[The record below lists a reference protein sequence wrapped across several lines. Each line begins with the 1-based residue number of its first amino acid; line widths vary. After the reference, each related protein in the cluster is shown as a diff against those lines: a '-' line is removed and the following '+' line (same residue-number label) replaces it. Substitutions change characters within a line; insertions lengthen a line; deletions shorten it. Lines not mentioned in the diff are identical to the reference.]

1 MTSTRS
7 TVEHAAR
14 TTIATIDCDIHHMPG
29 TGMLDPYL
37 PVRWREHQR
46 AIGSRMRPGYL
57 YPKGAPHAA
66 RTDAWPPSGGP
77 PGSDLGFLR
86 RQLLDKHGIE
96 VGILNCLHEALYEQ
110 HPDYAAALVR
120 AVNDWTLAEWLEPEP
135 RLRSS
140 IAVPNLH
147 PALAVAEI
155 DRLGDHPAFVQVL
168 LLVRSGMP
176 LGNRMY
182 WPIYEAALRHG
193 LLIGIHFGG
202 RGGNPL
208 SGSGWPSYYIEDHTA
223 MALAFQ
229 AQLVSLICEGV
240 FDRFPGLRVVL
251 LEGGFA
257 WLPPLLRRLDRAWQR
272 LGAEMPWLDR
282 PPSQYARDHVRL
294 TTQPMEEPAR
304 PEHLRAVIDQ
314 LWPEALLFA
323 TDYPHWDF
331 DAPDLAFPVVLPE
344 GPRALIMH
352 DNAATLYRL

>member
-1 MTSTRS
+1 MTSTRA
-7 TVEHAAR
+7 TVERAAR
-14 TTIATIDCDIHHMPG
+14 TTTATIDCDIHQMPG
-29 TGMLDPYL
+29 AGMLDPYL
-37 PVRWREHQR
+37 PARWREHQR
-46 AIGSRMRPGYL
+46 AIGSHMRPGYL

-86 RQLLDKHGIE
+86 RQLLDPHEIE
-96 VGILNCLHEALYEQ
+96 IGILNCLHEGLYEQ
-110 HPDYAAALVR
+110 HPDYAAAQVR

-135 RLRSS
+135 RLRAA

-147 PALAVAEI
+147 PDLAVAEI
-155 DRLGDHPAFVQVL
+155 DRLGDHSAFVQVL

-193 LLIGIHFGG
+193 LPIGIHFGG

-240 FDRFPGLRVVL
+240 FDRFAGLRVVL

-257 WLPPLLRRLDRAWQR
+257 WLPPLLRRLDRTWGR
-272 LGAEMPWLDR
+272 LGAETPWLER
-282 PPSQYARDHVRL
+282 PPSHYAREHIHL
-294 TTQPMEEPAR
+294 TSQPMEEPAR

-314 LWPEALLFA
+314 LGPQALLFA

-331 DAPDLAFPVVLPE
+331 DAPDLAFPVALPE
-344 GPRALIMH
+344 DVRRAIMRE
-352 DNAATLYRL
+352 NAATLYRL